1 MTAGHQGDHSMKM
14 TTAALVLAGLGF
26 AGNAALAVTTDD
38 VKWIN
43 QCVKDNKGDA
53 PAAVVLKYCTC
64 MNNKMSDNE
73 TQSITQWEKTHVAER
88 KACDRE
94 AGWK

>member
-1 MTAGHQGDHSMKM
+1 MKTTM
-14 TTAALVLAGLGF
+14 LILLAALSVTTTAA
-26 AGNAALAVTTDD
+26 NAATTDD

-43 QCVKDNKGDA
+43 QCVADNKGDA
-53 PAAVVLKYCTC
+53 AAAVVLKYCTC

-88 KACDRE
+88 KACDKE

>member
-1 MTAGHQGDHSMKM
+1 MKLII
-14 TTAALVLAGLGF
+14 AALMLGASVF
-26 AGNAALAVTTDD
+26 ATSGAFAVTTDD

-43 QCVKDNKGDA
+43 QCVNDNKGDA
-53 PAAVVLKYCTC
+53 AASVILKYCTC

-73 TQSITQWEKTHVAER
+73 TQSITQWEKTHATER

-94 AGWK
+94 SGWR

>member
-1 MTAGHQGDHSMKM
+1 MK
-14 TTAALVLAGLGF
+14 TAAALLLASICFSSTAAF
-26 AGNAALAVTTDD
+26 AATVDD

-43 QCVKDNKGDA
+43 RCVNDNKGDA
-53 PAAVVLKYCTC
+53 AASVILKYCTC
-64 MNNKMSDNE
+64 MNNKMSENE

-94 AGWK
+94 SGWR

>member
-1 MTAGHQGDHSMKM
+1 MRLAKV
-14 TTAALVLAGLGF
+14 VLAVAACAFTLTS
-26 AGNAALAVTTDD
+26 AGAVTTDD

-43 QCVKDNKGDA
+43 QCVKDNNGDA

-64 MNNKMSDNE
+64 MNNKMSENE
-73 TQSITQWEKTHVAER
+73 TQSITQWEKSHPRER
-88 KACDRE
+88 AACDKE